1 MFVRQAHSFRQ
12 QATLAIT
19 LAWVAGYTNIITII
33 VCGTVTSHVTGTAS
47 NLGRDIVDAARGTPQ
62 AIALALAAFYLL
74 FTFLV
79 GAILSGVFTEF
90 GKARRWESIY
100 VLPMAAE
107 AMLLTVFALGIE
119 FISHE
124 SLRSGPAHLAM
135 IGVASAAMGLQNAT
149 ITRISSGVVRTTHV
163 TGVLTDLGLELVQFL
178 IWIKRRFRDT
188 AAHDGPADVSTVPQ
202 HVGFNAALHH
212 ALHHAPRRAV
222 LLAAIFASFVL
233 GAGLG
238 TILYIYTPL
247 LCMVPPVGFLLWLIY
262 QDLTTPIAEISPS
275 DLVTS
280 DLMLA
285 LPAGIAVYHLR
296 KERERGRRI
305 HRMPDL
311 LEWSRRL
318 PRDSRVVIL
327 DIADG
332 ELIDSDAAVELR
344 ALLDRFR
351 EEKRT
356 LILSGLTFE
365 HFKHLRRAATED
377 LDLVTVC
384 PDLEFAIARGLMMLD
399 RQSIWSGDP
408 LDR

>member
-1 MFVRQAHSFRQ
+1 VFVRQAHSFRQ

-33 VCGTVTSHVTGTAS
+33 VCGSVTSHVTGTAS
-47 NLGRDIVDAARGTPQ
+47 NLGRDVVDAVRGTPH
-62 AIALALAAFYLL
+62 ALTLAFAAFYLL

-100 VLPMAAE
+100 VLPMAVE
-107 AMLLTVFALGIE
+107 ALLLTIFALGIE

-124 SLRSGPAHLAM
+124 SLRAGPANLAM

-163 TGVLTDLGLELVQFL
+163 TGVLTDLGLELVQLL
-178 IWIKRRFRDT
+178 IWLKRRVRDA
-188 AAHDGPADVSTVPQ
+188 AAHDGPADISTAPQ
-202 HVGFNAALHH
+202 HVGLNAALHH

-222 LLAAIFASFVL
+222 LLTAIFASFIL
-233 GAGLG
+233 GAALG
-238 TILYIYTPL
+238 TLGYVHAPA
-247 LCMVPPVGFLLWLIY
+247 LCMLPPVGFLLWLIY

-285 LPAGIAVYHLR
+285 LPPGIAVYHLR

-311 LEWSRRL
+311 LEWARRL
-318 PRDSRVVIL
+318 PRDSRIVIL

-344 ALLDRFR
+344 AVLDRFR

-356 LILSGLTFE
+356 LILAGLTFE
-365 HFKHLRRAATED
+365 HFKRLRRASTQD
-377 LDLVTVC
+377 IDLVTVC

-399 RQSIWSGDP
+399 RQSSWNIDVM
-408 LDR
+408 DR